1 MRCKLVARLSG
12 FLSTSIGSTPWYLLL
27 LSFLVLRN
35 VLYVPLLVAL
45 SSTLSSLI
53 AVYARLRKAM
63 PPETLVALS
72 FASTILVATYFLS
85 PQPSLLLAVLCILL
99 SISTLLGRGFRSALD
114 LSIRVRESLRSK
126 ILIELGRFSWIPSSA
141 LCIAIPLMH
150 VALGYAS
157 VLAMLSLAS
166 LLASLLLVA
175 LKPFR
180 MGMEAERNESIKLS
194 QAREASYVLALVS
207 SVLVLCMGMTYPYAP
222 ILLYESSNLDIVGVG
237 MVYAFLTIAT
247 FVSMMVAQP
256 FVAVR
261 GATAS
266 LLLRCFVLSTTLLVI
281 STSENFVVLALATIL
296 ALATSPFYTTA
307 YSVLVRF
314 ADPSTVFN
322 LELLYTA
329 LSVFGSFLGALAWRL
344 DARLPFL
351 VASLL
356 SMFAIIP
363 AAMLKRFEHE
373 VAKIVALKLRSEGGS
388 IELEL

>member
-1 MRCKLVARLSG
+1 M
-12 FLSTSIGSTPWYLLL
+12 
-27 LSFLVLRN
+27 
-35 VLYVPLLVAL
+35 
-45 SSTLSSLI
+45 
-53 AVYARLRKAM
+53 
-63 PPETLVALS
+63 
-72 FASTILVATYFLS
+72 
-85 PQPSLLLAVLCILL
+85 
-99 SISTLLGRGFRSALD
+99 
-114 LSIRVRESLRSK
+114 
-126 ILIELGRFSWIPSSA
+126 
-141 LCIAIPLMH
+141 MH